1 MPKQLLTGS
10 LDEQCE
16 FLYNL
21 ALEKIQVGNYTGAAH
36 ALKEIVK
43 HNPEYRDTALLLA
56 DVKQRKSE
64 QRFLGL
70 MALLGLAV
78 FIVIGSMVGAPN
90 DLVLLVLGVVGAL
103 VGYGAGNLIQSVRR
117 PKLRNVGL
125 RNADLN
131 KADDV

>member
-21 ALEKIQVGNYTGAAH
+21 ALEKMRVGNYTGAAH

-43 HNPEYRDTALLLA
+43 HNPDFRDTTALLA

-70 MALLGLAV
+70 MAIVGLAV
-78 FIVIGSMVGAPN
+78 FIVIGSLVGAPN
-90 DLVLLVLGVVGAL
+90 DLVLLILAVVGAV
-103 VGYGAGNLIQSVRR
+103 VGYGVGNLIQSMRR
-117 PKLRNVGL
+117 PHLR
-125 RNADLN
+125 R
-131 KADDV
+131 ADDV